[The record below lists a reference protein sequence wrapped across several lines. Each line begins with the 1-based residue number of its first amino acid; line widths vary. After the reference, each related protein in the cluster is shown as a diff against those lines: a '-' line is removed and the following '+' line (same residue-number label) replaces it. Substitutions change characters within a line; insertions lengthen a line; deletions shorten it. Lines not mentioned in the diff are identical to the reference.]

1 MITDKIE
8 NIDKYK
14 NLSERIKKGIEF
26 IQNTDLVNAKT
37 GKYIIE
43 GDNIYAGI
51 DEYNTRSKD
60 VSMPEIHK
68 KYLDIQYIISGNELM
83 GYAPFNNQQVVTEYN
98 AEKDIAFLNSEVSFF
113 DFKENHFAI
122 FFPEELHMPCI
133 SKNESSPIKKV
144 VVKVLIE

>member
-83 GYAPFNNQQVVTEYN
+83 GYAPFNNQKVVTEYN
-98 AEKDIAFLNSEVSFF
+98 AEKDIAFLTGEVSFF

-133 SKNESSPIKKV
+133 SKDQSSPIKKV

>member
-1 MITDKIE
+1 MITDKIK